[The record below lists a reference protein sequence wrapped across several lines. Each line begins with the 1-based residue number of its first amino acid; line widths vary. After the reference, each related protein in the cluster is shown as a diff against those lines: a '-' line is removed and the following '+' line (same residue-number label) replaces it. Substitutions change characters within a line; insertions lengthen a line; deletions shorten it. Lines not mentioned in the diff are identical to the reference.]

1 MKRIV
6 VTGSKGGTGRSIV
19 AELRGAGFDVVGID
33 VLPPQPTDVGYV
45 RLDLTNGLGL
55 NDVFADADAIVH
67 FGSYATDAWSSTTD
81 AFHNLMLGGFNV
93 LQAAANTG
101 VKRVIIA
108 SSIMAY
114 GDLTRQ
120 PAWPVTEESPVSP
133 HNIYSSSKRLLE
145 LLAAD
150 YCRWHGLSI
159 AALRIGRIVYEG
171 CYGWRLKHHTA
182 SEASAANVLWTY
194 VDARDVATA
203 CRLWLES
210 DRQGFE
216 IYNVAAENICHETPI
231 AELLKKFY
239 PTVNEM
245 RADLESHQTPFDT
258 SKLRKTL
265 DWASKYDWK
274 EMRAEYEQSVAGK

>member
-6 VTGSKGGTGRSIV
+6 VTGSQGGAGRSIV
-19 AELRGAGFDVVGID
+19 AELRSAGYDVVGID
-33 VLPPQPTDVGYV
+33 VVPPKPSDVGYV
-45 RLDLTNGLGL
+45 RLDLTTAVGL
-55 NDVFADADAIVH
+55 NDVFAGADAVVH
-67 FGSYATDAWSSTTD
+67 FGSFATDAWSSRTE

-101 VKRVIIA
+101 VKRVLIA

-120 PAWPVTEESPVSP
+120 PAWPVTEESPVWP

-150 YCRWHGLSI
+150 YCRWHGMSI
-159 AALRIGRIVYEG
+159 AAFRLGRIVYEG
-171 CYGWRLKHHTA
+171 CYSWRLKHHTE

-194 VDARDVATA
+194 IDSRDVATA

-210 DRQGFE
+210 GREGFE
-216 IYNVAAENICHETPI
+216 VFNVAAENICHETPI
-231 AELLKKFY
+231 AELLRKFY
-239 PTVNEM
+239 PNVTES
-245 RADLESHQTPFDT
+245 RTTFGSHQAPFDT

-265 DWASKYDWK
+265 GWTSRYDWK
-274 EMRAEYEQSVAGK
+274 ELRAEYEQSLAQQ